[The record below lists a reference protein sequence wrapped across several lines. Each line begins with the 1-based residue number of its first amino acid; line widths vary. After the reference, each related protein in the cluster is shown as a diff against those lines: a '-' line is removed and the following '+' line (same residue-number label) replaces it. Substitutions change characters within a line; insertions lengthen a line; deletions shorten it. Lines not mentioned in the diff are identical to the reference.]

1 VTESLPQQPPEDLPD
16 FAMTTDDGNVRVDL
30 LVRQVAAV
38 IDAGEAERREIVQ
51 ALTDGVQDISRDHPE
66 VTDITV
72 RDAILRE
79 LKPTFQNAGW
89 EMLAPFEF

>member
-1 VTESLPQQPPEDLPD
+1 MTESLPQQPPEDLPD
-16 FAMTTDDGNVRVDL
+16 FGMTTDDGNARVDL

-38 IDAGEAERREIVQ
+38 IDAGEAERREVVQ
-51 ALTDGVQDISRDHPE
+51 ALMDGVQDISRDHAE

-79 LKPTFQNAGW
+79 LKPTFERAGW
-89 EMLAPFEF
+89 EILTPYEF

>member
-1 VTESLPQQPPEDLPD
+1 VTETLPDQPPEDLPD
-16 FAMTTDDGNVRVDL
+16 FGMTTDDGNGRVDL

-38 IDAGEAERREIVQ
+38 IHAGSAERREIVE
-51 ALTDGVQDISRDHPE
+51 ALRDGVQEISAAHPE

-79 LKPTFQNAGW
+79 LKPVFDGAGW